1 MTKDSIVFVRLTK
14 AQTRSLDRFVRKKNK
29 QSTSVGKLSRSD
41 LIREAITEW
50 LRSQDDADPTLLTTI
65 FAEEEIDRVCDQ

>member
-29 QSTSVGKLSRSD
+29 QSTSVGKLTRSD

-50 LRSQDDADPTLLTTI
+50 LRSQDDVDPTLLTTI
-65 FAEEEIDRVCDQ
+65 FAEEELDRVSDQ